1 MSNELIKGLIIRST
15 GSWYE
20 IRSESGKV
28 FSGRLKG
35 KFKLN
40 GPKTSNPIAVGDWV
54 MFFIEDEANQT
65 VVIEEIS
72 PRTNYLIRKSV
83 HKTGQGQLLAANVDQ
98 AIFIMTYKFPK
109 TSLGFLDRF
118 LVTAEAFRIPVQI
131 VFNKMDLLTE
141 EEKDQVFEWAG
152 LYQELGYGILF
163 TSIPNN
169 EGIDDFKEMF
179 QGKVSLMSGHSGVGK
194 SSLLNIVAPDLNIK
208 TKAISDFAQ
217 KGVHTTTYATMWELG
232 ENTYLIDSP
241 GIKEL
246 GILEIEKDE
255 LAHYFPEMRALLGDC
270 KFNNC
275 MHLSEPGCVVRA
287 AVDEGEI
294 AVTRYMSYLSM
305 LENDDNRR

>member
-1 MSNELIKGLIIRST
+1 MSSELIKGLIIRST

-20 IRSESGKV
+20 IRSEVGKV
-28 FSGRLKG
+28 YSGRLKG

-54 MFFIEDEANQT
+54 YFFIEDGADET
-65 VVIEEIS
+65 VIIQEIV

-152 LYQELGYGILF
+152 LYQELGYGILL
-163 TSIPNN
+163 
-169 EGIDDFKEMF
+169 
-179 QGKVSLMSGHSGVGK
+179 SLIH
-194 SSLLNIVAPDLNIK
+194 I
-208 TKAISDFAQ
+208 
-217 KGVHTTTYATMWELG
+217 
-232 ENTYLIDSP
+232 
-241 GIKEL
+241 
-246 GILEIEKDE
+246 
-255 LAHYFPEMRALLGDC
+255 
-270 KFNNC
+270 
-275 MHLSEPGCVVRA
+275 
-287 AVDEGEI
+287 
-294 AVTRYMSYLSM
+294 
-305 LENDDNRR
+305 